1 VSLVDTGEFNSGKQP
16 ASDTVIDACNL
27 VRRFG
32 HFVAV
37 DNVNISL
44 KRGEVFG
51 LLGANG
57 AGKTTTIR
65 MLCGTLPPSEGQIML
80 SGVDM
85 VRHARHARSKIG
97 YVSQRFAL
105 YGDLQVVENLNLQ
118 AGLYNVQGQRRQ
130 QRIQWALDHLKLASF
145 KNTLAGELPLGYK
158 RRLAFAAALL
168 HEPEVLFLDEPTS
181 GVDPAARQHFWELIY
196 DLADTGI
203 GILVTTHYMDEALF
217 CDRIALMHAGKVIA
231 EDTPQ
236 KLQHKPLRTALLQ
249 LNAPDCRHCAQLVK
263 SLPEVQEVIPQAG
276 QLRIR
281 LRAGTDSQAMMDKL
295 RNLAQQHNAVISNLE
310 ITQPELEDVFIALL
324 EEVSGGEAA

>member
-1 VSLVDTGEFNSGKQP
+1 MDTPSIVNDTASKQ
-16 ASDTVIDACNL
+16 VIQATDL

-32 HFVAV
+32 QFIAV
-37 DNVNISL
+37 DHVNISL
-44 KRGEVFG
+44 ARGEVFG

-65 MLCGTLPPSEGQIML
+65 MLCGTLAPSAGQITL

-85 VRHARHARSKIG
+85 VHHARYARSRIG

-105 YGDLQVVENLNLQ
+105 YGDLQVIENLNLQ
-118 AGLYNVQGQRRQ
+118 AGLYSVNGKRKKE
-130 QRIQWALDHLKLASF
+130 RIQWALEHLSLLPHKNVLA
-145 KNTLAGELPLGYK
+145 KELPLGYK

-196 DLADTGI
+196 DLADAGI
-203 GILVTTHYMDEALF
+203 GILITTHYMDEALF

-236 KLQHKPLRTALLQ
+236 KLRQTPLKTTLLELQ
-249 LNAPDCRHCAQLVK
+249 ATDYKQCAQLVK
-263 SLPEVQEVIPQAG
+263 KLAQVQEVIPHAG
-276 QLRIR
+276 ELRIR
-281 LRAGTDSQAMMDKL
+281 LRAGTDADEVMQLMTD
-295 RNLAQQHNAVISNLE
+295 LAREHNAK
-310 ITQPELEDVFIALL
+310 ITKLQITEPELEDVFIAML
-324 EEVSGGEAA
+324 EEVSEERSS

>member
-1 VSLVDTGEFNSGKQP
+1 MDTPSTVNDTASKQ
-16 ASDTVIDACNL
+16 VIQATNL

-32 HFVAV
+32 QFIAV
-37 DNVNISL
+37 DHVNVSL
-44 KRGEVFG
+44 ARGEVFG

-65 MLCGTLPPSEGQIML
+65 MLCGTLAPSSGQITL

-85 VRHARHARSKIG
+85 VHHARYARSQIG

-105 YGDLQVVENLNLQ
+105 YGDLQVIENLNLQ
-118 AGLYNVQGQRRQ
+118 AGLYGVSGKRKRERIEWSLEHLSLMPHKNV
-130 QRIQWALDHLKLASF
+130 LA
-145 KNTLAGELPLGYK
+145 KELPLGYK

-196 DLADTGI
+196 DLADAGI
-203 GILVTTHYMDEALF
+203 GILITTHYMDEALF

-236 KLQHKPLRTALLQ
+236 NLQQTPLKTTLLILQ
-249 LNAPDCRHCAQLVK
+249 APDCKRCAQLVK
-263 SLPEVQEVIPQAG
+263 TLSQVQEVIPHAG
-276 QLRIR
+276 ELRIR
-281 LRAGTDSQAMMDKL
+281 LRAGTDVDAVKQRL
-295 RNLAQQHNAVISNLE
+295 TELAREHNAE
-310 ITQPELEDVFIALL
+310 ITKLQVTEPELEDVFIALL
-324 EEVSGGEAA
+324 EDVSEEAPS